1 MAKKKVPAAK
11 ATKDLNP
18 DEVEIVPEEE
28 KDPGSSAPDK
38 FDELL
43 AAEVKETPVQRVPVE
58 IDAKTLIDAAAVE
71 AAEASVELLGDWTLR
86 FSNPPAEDQEQ
97 KVTLIFGHKDKSR
110 LKGLLDVAIQ
120 AGAPGKL
127 RMSGPLSVFLHAV
140 RFNYLGIEDGLHKE
154 ALIYVFRA
162 RAIQ

>member
-1 MAKKKVPAAK
+1 MAKKKVPAAE
-11 ATKDLNP
+11 ATKDMSPN
-18 DEVEIVPEEE
+18 EVEIVPEEK
-28 KDPGSSAPDK
+28 KDPGSAAPDK

-43 AAEVKETPVQRVPVE
+43 AAEVKETAVKRQPVE
-58 IDAKTLIDAAAVE
+58 VDAKTLIDTAAVE
-71 AAEASVELLGDWTLR
+71 DGGAAIELLGDWTLH

-97 KVTLIFGHKDKSR
+97 KVTLIFGHADKSR
-110 LKGLLDVAIQ
+110 LKPSLDVAIQ

-127 RMSGPLSVFLHAV
+127 RTCGPLSVFLHAV

-154 ALIYVFRA
+154 VLIYVFRA